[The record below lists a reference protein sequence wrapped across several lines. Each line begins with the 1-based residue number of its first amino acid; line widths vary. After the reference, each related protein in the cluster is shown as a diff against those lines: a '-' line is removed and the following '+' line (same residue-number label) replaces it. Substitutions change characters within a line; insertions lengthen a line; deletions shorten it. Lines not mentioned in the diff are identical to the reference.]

1 MNKNIKKWGF
11 SDKDVELFKI
21 IQLFAF
27 AAAFL
32 LIALLMRR
40 AYYDFESW
48 DYTAFLSEWFEHI
61 KGMPGLSGFGA
72 DISDYTPMYKY
83 IITIM
88 TKLGTDSLTM
98 YKNVS
103 VFFDVVMSVFMGL
116 LIYEITKDKVKG
128 LITYAITLFM
138 PTVFLN
144 SAVWGQCDSIFT
156 CFAVMSLYFIVKG
169 KGGVGMAFFALS
181 FSFKLQAIFFLPA
194 IVIYCIKGKIKL
206 LDLAYFP
213 LTYILCALP
222 AVFAGQGLFS
232 ALFGAYTTQ
241 VGEYPWITA
250 NAPNIYQIL
259 PEFYEDA
266 KLIKMLV
273 FFSMGV
279 LCIIGTLLLYNK
291 KEFNVKKMV
300 VLAYLFAVL
309 LPYVL
314 PAMHERYFY
323 MADVFAILFAVLYPK
338 RAYISVLTVYPSLRA
353 VVRYLFD
360 NGNTRIDFVLV
371 SFVMLVGV
379 VCLVQFAMEEFNR
392 EEEPQI
398 VKSTR

>member
-103 VFFDVVMSVFMGL
+103 VFFDVVMAVFMGL
-116 LIYEITKDKVKG
+116 LIYEITEDKVKG
-128 LITYAITLFM
+128 LIAYAITLFM

-194 IVIYCIKGKIKL
+194 IVIYCIKGKI
-206 LDLAYFP
+206 
-213 LTYILCALP
+213 
-222 AVFAGQGLFS
+222 
-232 ALFGAYTTQ
+232 
-241 VGEYPWITA
+241 
-250 NAPNIYQIL
+250 
-259 PEFYEDA
+259 
-266 KLIKMLV
+266 
-273 FFSMGV
+273 
-279 LCIIGTLLLYNK
+279 
-291 KEFNVKKMV
+291 
-300 VLAYLFAVL
+300 
-309 LPYVL
+309 
-314 PAMHERYFY
+314 
-323 MADVFAILFAVLYPK
+323 
-338 RAYISVLTVYPSLRA
+338 
-353 VVRYLFD
+353 
-360 NGNTRIDFVLV
+360 
-371 SFVMLVGV
+371 
-379 VCLVQFAMEEFNR
+379 
-392 EEEPQI
+392 
-398 VKSTR
+398 